1 MHSTTMN
8 KSVSQLAWAIKR
20 LSRSQGQ
27 KLDGL
32 RFKAALNSINQE
44 LDSEPLL
51 ASMCSRMGFQAP
63 RRMKLPDPAQLPLL
77 AHVHEY
83 GWVVL
88 VAQTPQ
94 KQWQAVNEYGVIT
107 LADDAFVQGCSH
119 LDLSTSQTPFG
130 TSVFWA
136 KSANPLGFTSYLVHT
151 LRYYKR
157 DLIEGA
163 IATLFIGLLALA
175 TSLFS
180 MQVYD
185 RVIPT
190 RSEHTLIILSSG
202 VLLTIL
208 VELGMKFA
216 RSKLMDHVVMGVD
229 RRLSREIFT
238 RLLSLRVDQLPGSV
252 GSLAGQ
258 VRGYEQVRNFFTSS
272 TLFTLVD
279 MPLALIFVI
288 LIALIG
294 HPVVALVPFVAGI
307 VALYLGLSIREKMGQ
322 QAQDGAEFSNQ
333 KTGLL
338 VETVE
343 GVETI
348 KAGSGGWK
356 FLSRWININQK
367 TILNDLKTR
376 TLSESVNYYA
386 ATLQQISY
394 AGIVVA
400 GAWAAMNGHMTIGA
414 VIACSILG
422 GRVLTP
428 VITLPGLLMQH
439 AHARA
444 AIEGLERLYQLKVD
458 NQDVQQPLIPD
469 TLEGRFDLQE
479 VVFAYGKNPPSL
491 VVRHLQ
497 IDVGQKIAVIG
508 PIGSGKS
515 TLLRLLTGMYLPTAG
530 KVLLDGLD
538 LSSIHR
544 QVVSEHVGY
553 LQQDHR
559 LFQGTIRENLLV
571 GSPDPGD
578 QVILDA
584 MKRTG
589 MDKFVAAHPLGLE
602 RMISEGGQGL
612 SGGQKQLLAFTRIVL
627 TDPRIMLLDE
637 PMASMDEEQERR
649 CLGVLT
655 EESAKGKTIVVVT
668 HKPKILPLVDRIIV
682 VAGAQVVM
690 DGPRDSVLQKITPVK
705 PISNPG
711 PSSYSMVGQA

>member
-1 MHSTTMN
+1 MTQ
-8 KSVSQLAWAIKR
+8 SVEQLEWAIKR
-20 LSRSQGQ
+20 LAQSQGQ
-27 KLDGL
+27 GLDGL
-32 RFKAALNSINQE
+32 RFKASLKAINPQLE
-44 LDSEPLL
+44 PGPLL
-51 ASMCSRMGFQAP
+51 ASLCSRMGFQAP
-63 RRMKLPDPAQLPLL
+63 RRLKNPDPAQLPLL
-77 AHVHEY
+77 AYVAVH

-88 VAQTPQ
+88 VSQTPQ
-94 KQWQAVNEYGVIT
+94 AQWQVVNAQGSMV
-107 LADDAFVQGCSH
+107 LDGDAFDQCCASV
-119 LDLSTSQTPFG
+119 DLTATQAPFG
-130 TSVFWA
+130 ASVFWA
-136 KSANPLGFTSYLVHT
+136 KSVNPLGFTSHLLHAI
-151 LRYYKR
+151 RHHRR
-157 DLIEGA
+157 DIMEGA
-163 IATLFIGLLALA
+163 MATLFIGFLALA

-208 VELGMKFA
+208 VELAMKFA
-216 RSKLMDHVVMGVD
+216 RSKLMDHVVIGVD

-238 RLLSLRVDQLPGSV
+238 RLLSLRVDQLPASV

-258 VRGYEQVRNFFTSS
+258 VRGYEQVRKFFTSS

-279 MPLALIFVI
+279 LPLALVFVV

-294 HPVVALVPFVAGI
+294 HPVVALVPLVAGLLS
-307 VALYLGLSIREKMGQ
+307 LYLGLTIREKMGQ

-356 FLSRWININQK
+356 FLSRWIRINQQ
-367 TILNDLKTR
+367 TIQNDLKTR
-376 TLSESVNYYA
+376 TLSDSVNYYA

-400 GAWAAMNGHMTIGA
+400 GAWATMNGLMTMGA

-422 GRVLTP
+422 GRVLAP
-428 VITLPGLLMQH
+428 VITLPGLLVQH

-458 NQDVQQPLIPD
+458 NQDVQRPLTPNTI
-469 TLEGRFDLQE
+469 EGRFDLQE
-479 VVFAYGKNPPSL
+479 VVFAYGNNPPSL
-491 VVRHLQ
+491 AVRRLQ
-497 IDVGQKIAVIG
+497 IEPGQKIAVVG

-538 LSSIHR
+538 LASIHR
-544 QVVSEHVGY
+544 QVVSENVGY

-559 LFQGTIRENLLV
+559 LFQGTVRENLLV
-571 GSPDPGD
+571 GLPDPGD
-578 QVILDA
+578 QAILDA

-589 MDKFVAAHPLGLE
+589 MDRFVAAHPLGLE

-627 TDPRIMLLDE
+627 TDPTVMLLDE
-637 PMASMDEEQERR
+637 PTASMDDEQERR
-649 CLGVLT
+649 CLGVLA
-655 EESAKGKTIVVVT
+655 EEAAKGKTIVVVT
-668 HKPKILPLVDRIIV
+668 HKPNILPLVDRVIV
-682 VAGAQVVM
+682 VVGAQVVM
-690 DGPRDSVLQKITPVK
+690 DGPRDAVLRK
-705 PISNPG
+705 SNENKQVANSE
-711 PSSYSMVGQA
+711 PSAPSMLEQT

>member
-1 MHSTTMN
+1 MN
-8 KSVSQLAWAIKR
+8 ESVSQLAWAIKR
-20 LSRSQGQ
+20 LAQAQG
-27 KLDGL
+27 KGLDGL
-32 RFKAALNSINQE
+32 RFKASLKAIDPGL
-44 LDSEPLL
+44 EPGVQL
-51 ASMCSRMGFQAP
+51 ASLCARMGFQTP

-77 AHVHEY
+77 AYVAAH

-88 VAQTPQ
+88 VSKSPQ
-94 KQWQAVNEYGVIT
+94 SQWQVVNAQGSMV
-107 LADDAFVQGCSH
+107 LDGGAFEQGCAGV
-119 LDLSTSQTPFG
+119 DLTATQAPFG
-130 TSVFWA
+130 ASVFWA
-136 KSANPLGFTSYLVHT
+136 KSINPLGFTSH
-151 LRYYKR
+151 
-157 DLIEGA
+157 LIHAVRHYRQDIVEAA
-163 IATLFIGLLALA
+163 IATLFIGFLALA

-202 VLLTIL
+202 VALTIL
-208 VELGMKFA
+208 VELAMKFA
-216 RSKLMDHVVMGVD
+216 RSKLMDHVAVGVD
-229 RRLSREIFT
+229 GRLSREIFT
-238 RLLSLRVDQLPGSV
+238 RLLSLRVDQLPASV

-279 MPLALIFVI
+279 LPLALVFVV

-294 HPVVALVPFVAGI
+294 HPVVALVPLVTGLL
-307 VALYLGLSIREKMGQ
+307 ALYLGLSIREKMGQ
-322 QAQDGAEFSNQ
+322 QAQDGAAFSNQ
-333 KTGLL
+333 KTGIL

-356 FLSRWININQK
+356 FLSRWIRVNHQSIQ
-367 TILNDLKTR
+367 NDLKTR
-376 TLSESVNYYA
+376 TLSDRVNYYA

-400 GAWAAMNGHMTIGA
+400 GAWAAMNGHMTMGA

-428 VITLPGLLMQH
+428 IITMPNLLVQH

-458 NQDVQQPLIPD
+458 NQDVQRPLTPD
-469 TLEGRFDLQE
+469 TIEGRFDLQE
-479 VVFAYGKNPPSL
+479 VVFAYGNNPPSL
-491 VVRHLQ
+491 SVQHLD
-497 IDVGQKIAVIG
+497 IAPGQKIAVVG

-515 TLLRLLTGMYLPTAG
+515 TLLRLLTGMYLPTRG
-530 KVLLDGLD
+530 KILLDGLD
-538 LSSIHR
+538 LASIHR
-544 QVVSEHVGY
+544 QVVTENVGY

-559 LFQGTIRENLLV
+559 LFQGSIRENLLI
-571 GSPDPGD
+571 GLPDPGD
-578 QVILDA
+578 QAILDA

-589 MDKFVAAHPLGLE
+589 MDRFVSAHPLGLE

-627 TDPRIMLLDE
+627 TDPKIMLLDE
-637 PMASMDEEQERR
+637 PTASMDDEQEQR
-649 CLGVLT
+649 CLAVLAQ
-655 EESAKGKTIVVVT
+655 EAAKGKTIVVVT
-668 HKPKILPLVDRIIV
+668 HKPNILPLVDRVIV
-682 VAGAQVVM
+682 VLGAQVVL
-690 DGPRDSVLQKITPVK
+690 DGPKEAVLQKLNAAKHVSIEEPST
-705 PISNPG
+705 
-711 PSSYSMVGQA
+711 PSSVEPS